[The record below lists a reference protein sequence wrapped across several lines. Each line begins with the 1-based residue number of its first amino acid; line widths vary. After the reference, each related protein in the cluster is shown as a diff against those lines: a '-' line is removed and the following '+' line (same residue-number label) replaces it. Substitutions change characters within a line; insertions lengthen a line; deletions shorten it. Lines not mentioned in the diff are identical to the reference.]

1 MCVGTTRVDDVGVVA
16 LQAAVGVEAGLDEAL
31 VLAQHAVEVA
41 VARSDM
47 SRRMRRLRCVFASVS
62 TNIFMSRSSHPGFME
77 GEDPFED
84 DDGGGL
90 DQAIMIVGHD
100 GVRDVVV
107 AGHLHL
113 RVPGPNRLQRA
124 QDALEVKGV
133 RVVEVEIRSVR
144 ALLLYVLQDSC
155 GSTATLES

>member
-90 DQAIMIVGHD
+90 D
-100 GVRDVVV
+100 
-107 AGHLHL
+107 
-113 RVPGPNRLQRA
+113 
-124 QDALEVKGV
+124 
-133 RVVEVEIRSVR
+133 
-144 ALLLYVLQDSC
+144 
-155 GSTATLES
+155 

>member
-1 MCVGTTRVDDVGVVA
+1 MDDVGVVA

-47 SRRMRRLRCVFASVS
+47 SRRMRLRCVFASVS

-90 DQAIMIVGHD
+90 D
-100 GVRDVVV
+100 
-107 AGHLHL
+107 
-113 RVPGPNRLQRA
+113 
-124 QDALEVKGV
+124 
-133 RVVEVEIRSVR
+133 
-144 ALLLYVLQDSC
+144 
-155 GSTATLES
+155 